1 MSKGTPAA
9 KTSRAKV
16 LEGTTATAEARIKE
30 AIACDACCAKAAI
43 LSVENRFVT
52 KGEIN
57 LKQLI
62 INTVLVYFSVIS
74 GHFIINQFDV
84 TTKPLMEAPVF
95 ADGPGF

>member
-1 MSKGTPAA
+1 MENIYFSGLVISIIYFISKF
-9 KTSRAKV
+9 
-16 LEGTTATAEARIKE
+16 L
-30 AIACDACCAKAAI
+30 
-43 LSVENRFVT
+43 ENRFVT

-74 GHFIINQFDV
+74 GQFIINQFDV
-84 TTKPLMEAPVF
+84 TAKPLMEAPVF